1 MTVNATDKLKTVLE
15 IYAIIHHLPGWRH
28 AIKIL
33 INPMDSTR
41 YIEFAH
47 LLRFLDKNG
56 VRPQRILDVS
66 SPHILSYVLSK
77 TGKVI
82 KTDINPKEGRFIRE
96 GENLSF
102 RPEDATRLSFGDDSF
117 DLVCSISVIEHIHGN
132 YLTAVRE
139 MARVTKPGGY
149 LYLTFPVSS
158 TRMEEWL
165 GGDPYGF
172 QHRADGRS
180 FFQYRFSE
188 EDLAGICSASS
199 DMEVLDR
206 SVYWERN
213 GGRYDRTMEWLRK
226 DCGDGKINVVKNA
239 LVNLVSGFILLEN
252 RPAEFRRSKLF
263 GNASIVFRK
272 KPRGD
277 CGGGN

>member
-15 IYAIIHHLPGWRH
+15 IYGIVHHLPGWRH

-41 YIEFAH
+41 YVEFAH
-47 LLRFLDKNG
+47 LLRFLDEKG

-66 SPHILSYVLSK
+66 SPYILSYVLSK

-82 KTDINPKEGRFIRE
+82 KTDINPEEGEFIRE

-102 RPEDATRLSFGDDSF
+102 RLEDATHLSFEDDSF

-139 MARVTKPGGY
+139 MARVTRPGGY

-165 GGDPYGF
+165 GEDPYGF
-172 QHRADGRS
+172 QHRAKGRS

-188 EDLAGICSASS
+188 EELAGICSASS
-199 DMEVLDR
+199 DMEVLDQ
-206 SVYWERN
+206 SVYWERK
-213 GGRYDRTMEWLRK
+213 GGRYDRTIGWLRK
-226 DCGDGKINVVKNA
+226 DCGNGKINVLKNS
-239 LVNLVSGFILLEN
+239 LVNLVSGFILLDN
-252 RPAEFRRSKLF
+252 RPAGFRCSKSF
-263 GNASIVFRK
+263 GNASIFFRK
-272 KPRGD
+272 KSRDD